1 MENILLDKRKKEFF
15 VTDNAFVDK
24 YAKFVKAPGIV
35 VYSAL
40 LRHSNKDSKAFP
52 GIRHI
57 AKEMGIS
64 YGRAVTGVKSL
75 QKYNIIDVFRNNGI
89 NNIYTLLDT
98 SQWKRTPKSSWS
110 NQSVKVKRKKDQ

>member
-64 YGRAVTGVKSL
+64 YGRAATGVKSL